1 MIYDSAQG
9 NITIAVAGDAMITRP
24 MRMFREQ
31 SFLSLVEL
39 LKGADASVV
48 NLEML
53 FHEYE
58 MSWEYKD
65 TVSFQ
70 VSDPSNITELQ
81 WMGFNVVTTANN
93 HSYDYSEAG
102 FIKTLEHCKAKGLKQ
117 AGGGPDLDHARA
129 PAYLDTAGG
138 RVAVMSATTTFSKD
152 SPAGFGRPDFPGKP
166 GVNALR
172 HNVMHHVESDV
183 FDALHK
189 ANRNLGLQ
197 EREMAGRQF
206 HPVKVDEYD
215 PRRELRFMGGKFSL
229 AEEYGITTACNRDDL
244 AGISNWIRGAKKA
257 ADWPIY
263 GVHCHESGEEGE
275 YHGGSRIAP
284 PKFLGGICPFQ
295 H

>member
-1 MIYDSAQG
+1 MK
-9 NITIAVAGDAMITRP
+9 
-24 MRMFREQ
+24 
-31 SFLSLVEL
+31 L
-39 LKGADASVV
+39 LKDADASVV

-53 FHEYE
+53 FHDYE

-81 WMGFNVVTTANN
+81 WMGFDVVTTANN

-102 FIKTLEHCKAKGLKQ
+102 FVKTLEHCKDKGLKQ
-117 AGGGPDLDHARA
+117 AGGGRDMDHARA

-152 SPAGFGRPDFPGKP
+152 APAGFGRPDFPGKP

-197 EREMAGRQF
+197 EREMAGRRF
-206 HPVKVDEYD
+206 HPVNVDEYD

-229 AEEYGITTACNRDDL
+229 AEEYGITTACNKDDL
-244 AGISNWIRGAKKA
+244 AGISNWIRGSKEGRRLADLRSALSRERRGRGIPRGVPDCAAK
-257 ADWPIY
+257 
-263 GVHCHESGEEGE
+263 V
-275 YHGGSRIAP
+275 
-284 PKFLGGICPFQ
+284 FGGICPLQ